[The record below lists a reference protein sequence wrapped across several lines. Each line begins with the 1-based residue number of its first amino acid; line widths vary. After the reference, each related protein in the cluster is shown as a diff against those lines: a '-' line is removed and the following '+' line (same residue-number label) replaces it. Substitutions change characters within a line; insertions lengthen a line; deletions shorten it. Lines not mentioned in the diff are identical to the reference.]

1 VEPTTKMMKYIAL
14 VLVALFA
21 MSQGATLSTTSM
33 VNASALVGGST
44 TFICT
49 VDGSLGLGET
59 LNIYK
64 IFGNNEN
71 FLISQGAVVANS
83 TKHSVTGTYTLN
95 INTVTFSDEGMYTC
109 SLGVASTSAY
119 LYAGV
124 APSNAWL
131 YFKGNVSTAVE
142 GVKTNLTCEAD
153 SSYPPATMRWFKGAT
168 EVTTTAKVDTVTVD
182 ANGYGASMSHLELT
196 PTAADAGVVYTCH
209 VDVPGG
215 TSFFTKTLTVA
226 MSGSSTIVASFG
238 LLLAALIASKF

>member
-1 VEPTTKMMKYIAL
+1 MKSIAV

-21 MSQGATLSTTSM
+21 MCQGATLSTTSM
-33 VNASALVGGST
+33 VNASALVGGSA
-44 TFICT
+44 TFTCT
-49 VDGSLGLGET
+49 VEGSLGLGES

-64 IFGNNEN
+64 IYGANQN
-71 FLISQGAVVANS
+71 FLISQGNTAANT

-95 INTVTFSDEGMYTC
+95 INTVTFSDEGEYFC
-109 SLGVASTSAY
+109 QLGAASTTAY

-142 GVKTNLTCEAD
+142 GVVTNLTCEAD
-153 SSYPPATMRWFKGAT
+153 KSYPPATMRWFKGAT

-182 ANGYGASMSHLELT
+182 ANGYGAGMSHLELT

-215 TSFFTKTLTVA
+215 TSVFTKTLTLA
-226 MSGSSTIVASFG
+226 LSGSSTIVASFG